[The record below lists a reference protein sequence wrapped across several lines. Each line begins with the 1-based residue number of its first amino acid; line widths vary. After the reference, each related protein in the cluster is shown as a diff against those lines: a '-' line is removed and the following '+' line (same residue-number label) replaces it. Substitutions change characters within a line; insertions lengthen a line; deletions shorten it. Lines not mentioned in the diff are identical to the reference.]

1 MIQKLGTPYMAGIL
15 GAGILAAIMSS
26 LDSQF
31 MCVGTMFT
39 NDFLFSIKD
48 ESKFT
53 DAQKIWAGRIF
64 IVLIVAVTWGLA
76 QISPPQV
83 FKMAV
88 WCFSGF
94 AALFPI
100 VFAALYWKRATKV
113 GAMSSLVV
121 TAVLWCYLFFKA
133 AGSKFSHETELIMGV
148 MPVTFIFLA
157 SAAAMFIGSM
167 ASKPPSDDTVQM
179 FFPEK

>member
-1 MIQKLGTPYMAGIL
+1 MIKQLGSPVMAGIL

-48 ESKFT
+48 EKNFT
-53 DAQKIWAGRIF
+53 DKQKIWAGRIF

-76 QISPPQV
+76 QISPPQI

-88 WCFSGF
+88 WCFS
-94 AALFPI
+94 
-100 VFAALYWKRATKV
+100 
-113 GAMSSLVV
+113 
-121 TAVLWCYLFFKA
+121 
-133 AGSKFSHETELIMGV
+133 
-148 MPVTFIFLA
+148 
-157 SAAAMFIGSM
+157 
-167 ASKPPSDDTVQM
+167 D
-179 FFPEK
+179 